1 MSELEDLREIHD
13 NVGADVLGKKL
24 TRRFKK
30 LLDEHLLKLIRQ
42 QFPAKKD
49 SGNADSGSAK

>member
-1 MSELEDLREIHD
+1 
-13 NVGADVLGKKL
+13 L

-42 QFPAKKD
+42 QFPGKKD
-49 SGNADSGSAK
+49 SGNADSGNAK